1 MNATK
6 SSPRRCRRQ
15 LYDKWIAQQAKRPK
29 PEAPSVT
36 LRPVIAHD
44 PTARKRTEK
53 GLWIFSIIAP
63 VVGLRR
69 YTAERSAAIAEALS
83 REYTRPDG
91 KKVRVS
97 QSQLY
102 AWIKRYENGL
112 LEGVRPKQR
121 QDIGKRRVLIGR
133 EWDKACPLDEGKQQ
147 EIAQALAEH
156 VRSLWATEPNP
167 RFKTTSEWEST

>member
-1 MNATK
+1 M
-6 SSPRRCRRQ
+6 
-15 LYDKWIAQQAKRPK
+15 

-36 LRPVIAHD
+36 LQVPVIKHD

-53 GLWIFSIIAP
+53 GLWICSIIAP

-69 YTAERSAAIAEALS
+69 YTAECSAAIAEVLS

-102 AWIKRYENGL
+102 DWIKRYESGWL
-112 LEGVRPKQR
+112 G
-121 QDIGKRRVLIGR
+121 GR
-133 EWDKACPLDEGKQQ
+133 A
-147 EIAQALAEH
+147 AQAVPGHRQASR
-156 VRSLWATEPNP
+156 VDWP
-167 RFKTTSEWEST
+167 RMG